1 MTNTATTG
9 TKTKKSNE
17 QKYYDELM
25 ARWSGKILADNAEQT
40 KELKADNAKNTGELK
55 AGQKALMTAAKL
67 TNDNIKKAEASIID
81 NSTAQHKETR
91 SLICRV
97 LGGEPLSFGQWCGC
111 CFVGLVTG
119 LLGFWF
125 FLAGA
130 EKGTWLCTTTWATV
144 RDTAGNWLDKV
155 PSYHPWM
162 TAIWIFAIFACII
175 GFCITYSICSN
186 HNSHITHCDEEE
198 GEEDEDEESNES

>member
-1 MTNTATTG
+1 MTTNTSTG
-9 TKTKKSNE
+9 TKTKKTNE
-17 QKYYDELM
+17 QKYYDELI
-25 ARWSGKILADNAEQT
+25 ARLNSQTAEI
-40 KELKADNAKNTGELK
+40 KADNAKNTAELKADYAEKTAELK
-55 AGQKALMTAAKL
+55 AGQKAVMTGIRY
-67 TNDNIKKAEASIID
+67 TNDNIKKE
-81 NSTAQHKETR
+81 HKETR

-130 EKGTWLCTTTWATV
+130 EKGTWLCTTTWNIV

-198 GEEDEDEESNES
+198 DEEDEDEENEHNES

>member
-1 MTNTATTG
+1 MTTG
-9 TKTKKSNE
+9 TKTKKTNE
-17 QKYYDELM
+17 QKYYDELI
-25 ARWSGKILADNAEQT
+25 ARLNSQTAEIKANNAE
-40 KELKADNAKNTGELK
+40 KAAELKADIKADNAKNTGELK
-55 AGQKALMTAAKL
+55 AGQKAVMTGIRY
-67 TNDNIKKAEASIID
+67 TNDNIKKE
-81 NSTAQHKETR
+81 HKETR

-130 EKGTWLCTTTWATV
+130 EKGTWLCTTTWTVV

-155 PSYHPWM
+155 PNYHPWM

-198 GEEDEDEESNES
+198 DEEDEDEENENES

>member
-1 MTNTATTG
+1 MTTG
-9 TKTKKSNE
+9 TKTKKTNE
-17 QKYYDELM
+17 QKYYDELI
-25 ARWSGKILADNAEQT
+25 ARLNSQTAEIKANNAE
-40 KELKADNAKNTGELK
+40 KAAELKADIKADNAKNTGELK
-55 AGQKALMTAAKL
+55 AGQKAVMTGIRY
-67 TNDNIKKAEASIID
+67 TNDNIKKE
-81 NSTAQHKETR
+81 HKETR

-130 EKGTWLCTTTWATV
+130 EKGTWLCTTTWNIV

-155 PSYHPWM
+155 PS
-162 TAIWIFAIFACII
+162 
-175 GFCITYSICSN
+175 
-186 HNSHITHCDEEE
+186 
-198 GEEDEDEESNES
+198 